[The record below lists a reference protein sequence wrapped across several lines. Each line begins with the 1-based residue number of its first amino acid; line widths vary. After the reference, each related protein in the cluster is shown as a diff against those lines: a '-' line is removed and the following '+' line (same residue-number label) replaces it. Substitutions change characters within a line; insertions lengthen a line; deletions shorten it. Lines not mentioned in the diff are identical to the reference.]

1 MRGRLAARTAHAR
14 NPSHDRR
21 GSAGEGQAGPR
32 AAQHEPRWL
41 VDPAALVA
49 ALKTGRIG
57 AAGLDVYE
65 EESEY
70 FFRDRSDRAVQD
82 DLLARLLTFPNELI
96 TSHQGFLTREALDNI
111 AESTLASVAELL
123 DGRRLTNAIGVT

>member
-1 MRGRLAARTAHAR
+1 M
-14 NPSHDRR
+14 
-21 GSAGEGQAGPR
+21 
-32 AAQHEPRWL
+32 
-41 VDPAALVA
+41 
-49 ALKTGRIG
+49 
-57 AAGLDVYE
+57 YE